1 MKLRR
6 VLLQVSL
13 LGAGTLPLAVTAA
26 TYKWIDDRGVVNYGN
41 ALPATARQVRQLDED
56 AGRVST
62 IQGVPQA
69 QLERENDRL
78 LRARIAR
85 LEAELEE
92 QRRARTAVSA
102 PTPFYD
108 PYYAYPPMF
117 AGYAPA
123 YGVPFHWPRARLGH
137 RPAHVPVRSGMSVRM
152 SGRR

>member
-26 TYKWIDDRGVVNYGN
+26 TYKWIDDKGVVNYGN
-41 ALPATARQVRQLDED
+41 APPAAARQVRQLDEE
-56 AGRVST
+56 ASRVST
-62 IQGVPQA
+62 IQAVPQA
-69 QLERENDRL
+69 QRERENDRL

-92 QRRARTAVSA
+92 QRRARTAMSA
-102 PTPFYD
+102 PMPFYD

-123 YGVPFHWPRARLGH
+123 YGVPYHGPRARFGH
-137 RPAHVPVRSGMSVRM
+137 RPVHVPVRSGMSVRI